1 MRKKCTHET
10 HQKAKM
16 HTPTAGRTYKQE
28 QLQGASGK
36 ARAQELPGVPQC
48 GAAQHPWSDSGIIA
62 CRSPKNLDS
71 QTWDGRA
78 VRPAELS
85 QAQAHGPSEAGRSWT
100 QRDTDGVRDAHR
112 RGGERERERGT
123 EVIFDWLELRVC
135 SSAFL
140 GVPYPTRGPLQMLSR
155 HRPTGAAPTWGTKC
169 RIVCGARFS
178 ADGGKKWTRDLRM
191 ASDCTGMVSSCTH

>member
-85 QAQAHGPSEAGRSWT
+85 QAQAHGPSEAGRGWAKWDGHGVKDSW
-100 QRDTDGVRDAHR
+100 Q
-112 RGGERERERGT
+112 
-123 EVIFDWLELRVC
+123 
-135 SSAFL
+135 
-140 GVPYPTRGPLQMLSR
+140 
-155 HRPTGAAPTWGTKC
+155 
-169 RIVCGARFS
+169 
-178 ADGGKKWTRDLRM
+178 
-191 ASDCTGMVSSCTH
+191 